1 MLVNPNQIYTPS
13 LYLPGRGAMTQE
25 NMYAALEAYYYSS
38 GLYDQMLSQLHSIDV
53 WTPAMK
59 SLRTPAHRS
68 VEFYASHLWPGNLPD
83 ALPIAGEN
91 EALEKAIHRIWE
103 WSAWGAAKQ
112 RAARWFALL
121 GNMFLCVR
129 VSVDKT
135 KVFLQPVKPSEVTW
149 FECDYRG
156 FVTRIRMDKDIQLGA
171 EQEPALHTEYYD
183 KTVYQVWEGT
193 HDRSDALEDLG
204 APMQSWELMRDF
216 GIDFV
221 PVVHAKFYDA
231 GDKLGN
237 SCFVHALDKIDE
249 ANRQATRLHQLLFRY
264 NKPAMIVSA
273 NATGPEGQPLPAPR
287 LSGGNLS
294 APAMGPRQEV
304 ESTDEDIHYLP
315 GMSTMASMIPA
326 IAWGD
331 ALKILEAMCTEIRRD
346 LPELLFY
353 DLSER
358 TDLSGKAIRA
368 LLSGAIARCV
378 EARGMAESA
387 LVRADQIA
395 ITIGQFLQLPEMVGL
410 GTYEKHEL
418 DHAFAPRDVIPET
431 QEEKAG
437 VLKLLTDAGMALP
450 AAMKIA
456 RYSPDEI
463 EDQVKQAKDQ
473 DAANKR
479 AITEAMKEAEARFN
493 AGEQTETVMPEK
505 MRAVEQVETV

>member
-13 LYLPGRGAMTQE
+13 LSLPGRGAMTQE
-25 NMYAALEAYYYSS
+25 NMYGALEAYYFSS

-83 ALPIAGEN
+83 ALPIVGEN
-91 EALEKAIHRIWE
+91 KALEDAIHQVWA

-112 RAARWFALL
+112 RAARWFAML
-121 GNMFLCVR
+121 GNLFLCVR

-149 FECDYRG
+149 FEADYRG
-156 FVTRIRMDKDIQLGA
+156 FVTKIRMDKEIHLGA
-171 EQEPALHTEYYD
+171 DQEPGLHTEYYD
-183 KTVYQVWEGT
+183 KQVYKVWEGT

-204 APMQSWELMRDF
+204 TPLSEWELLRDF

-221 PVVHAKFYDA
+221 PVVHAKFYDT

-249 ANRQATRLHQLLFRY
+249 ANRQTTRLHQLLFRY

-294 APAMGPRQEV
+294 APGMGPRQDV

-315 GMSTMASMIPA
+315 GMSTMSSMIPA

-353 DLSER
+353 DLAER

-387 LVRADQIA
+387 LVRADCIA
-395 ITIGQFLQLPEMVGL
+395 ITMGQHLKLPAFAGL
-410 GTYEKHEL
+410 GTYADNQLE
-418 DHAFAPRDVIPET
+418 HAFAVRDVIPET

-437 VLKLLTDAGMALP
+437 VLKLLTEAGMALP

-463 EDQVKQAKDQ
+463 KDQVTQAKEQ

-479 AITEAMKEAEARFN
+479 NIADAMIEAEKRFN
-493 AGEQTETVMPEK
+493 AGDTTETVMPEK
-505 MRAVEQVETV
+505 MKPVEQNQET

>member
-1 MLVNPNQIYTPS
+1 MLVNPNQIYNPS
-13 LYLPGRGAMTQE
+13 LYVPGRGAMTQE
-25 NMYAALEAYYYSS
+25 NMYGALEAYYFSG
-38 GLYDQMLSQLHSIDV
+38 GLYDQMLAQLHTIDV

-83 ALPIAGEN
+83 ALPIVGEN
-91 EALEKAIHRIWE
+91 KMLADAIHQVWE
-103 WSAWGAAKQ
+103 WSAWSSAKQ
-112 RAARWFALL
+112 RAARWFAML
-121 GNMFLCVR
+121 GNLFLCVR
-129 VSVDKT
+129 VTVDKT

-149 FECDYRG
+149 FETDYRG
-156 FVTRIRMDKDIQLGA
+156 FVTKIRMDKDIQMGA

-183 KTVYQVWEGT
+183 KQFYKVWEGT

-204 APMQSWELMRDF
+204 TPLQSWDLRRDF
-216 GIDFV
+216 GVDFV
-221 PVVHAKFYDA
+221 PVVHAKFYDS

-237 SCFVHALDKIDE
+237 ACFTHALDKIDE

-264 NKPAMIVSA
+264 NKPTTIVSA
-273 NATGPEGQPLPAPR
+273 NATGPEGQMLPAPR
-287 LSGGNLS
+287 LAGGNAAS
-294 APAMGPRQEV
+294 PAMGPRQDV
-304 ESTDEDIHYLP
+304 ESTDEDIHYMP
-315 GMSTMASMIPA
+315 GMSTMQSMIPA

-331 ALKILEAMCTEIRRD
+331 ALKILDAMCTEIRRD

-353 DLSER
+353 DLAER

-387 LVRADQIA
+387 LVRADCIA
-395 ITIGQFLQLPEMVGL
+395 ISMAQHLKLPQFTGL
-410 GTYEKHEL
+410 GTYASGEL
-418 DHAFAPRDVIPET
+418 EHAFAVRDVIPET
-431 QEEKAG
+431 QEEKAA

-456 RYSPDEI
+456 RYSEDEI
-463 EDQVKQAKDQ
+463 EDQVKQGKEQ
-473 DAANKR
+473 DIANKR

-505 MRAVEQVETV
+505 MKPVEQVAEE